1 MADEKKEEAGQGKG
15 MTKADY
21 FKKYGRDEAEISKDQ
36 MVTLDW
42 PTPVS
47 RYTLVYETPNESIE
61 PIYYWCL
68 YNLKNDLGFPVI
80 EKITDLYAASEHSS
94 FFGAAAQKLGLQ
106 QDKVAQFL
114 KISHDIF
121 KGIVL
126 LVRDMRIIDEK
137 LEYYTKSE
145 AKGAEAES
153 NEMALKGQYI
163 DLVEGGTKNPM
174 SVLGLASEA
183 RYTILPDL
191 FFKLSIEPEQTDE
204 EFFAKVAGLEYSE
217 QFKNVLKQKLT
228 HYYKWKRNTFRE
240 LTTRRKFT
248 LSYIRQQYDTVM
260 LYMHWIKP
268 YLRTIKQLSLDMSKM
283 DSAQMVSAFEG
294 SMVEIEILAKK
305 IPEGNKNVFS
315 CALVNFSYRTKPTMG
330 FFAEPYH
337 KGPIHSGEV
346 TMHLRSYA
354 WTQKDIDNY
363 KQMKD
368 DESLELLSFSDKDI
382 MEAMDS
388 MGEDL
393 KKYLEE
399 AKEAKNKETKQE
411 KPKGESMLDPF
422 VDIAKGFGEMA
433 SAFFPSKGA
442 ANAKKQELSALDL
455 PKTDKERKN
464 AEDHARQRLWL
475 HYKIFKKVHLCITW

>member
-1 MADEKKEEAGQGKG
+1 MADNKKEFDEKKAMSKKE
-15 MTKADY
+15 Y
-21 FKKYGRDEAEISKDQ
+21 FEKYGRDEAEISRDQ

-42 PTPVS
+42 PKPIS
-47 RYTLVYETPNESIE
+47 RYTLVYETPHESIE

-68 YNLKNDLGFPVI
+68 YNLKNDLGFPII

-121 KGIVL
+121 KGLVL

-145 AKGAEAES
+145 AAGEEADS

-174 SVLGLASEA
+174 SVLGLAAEA

-191 FFKLSIEPEQTDE
+191 FFKIRMMPEQSDE
-204 EFFAKVAGLEYSE
+204 EFFAKISGLEYSE

-228 HYYKWKRNTFRE
+228 HYYRWKKATYKE
-240 LTTRRKFT
+240 LNTRRNFT
-248 LSYIRQQYDTVM
+248 LNYIWQQYNTVM
-260 LYMHWIKP
+260 LYMHWVKP
-268 YLRTIKQLSLDMSKM
+268 YLRTIKQLSLDISKM
-283 DSAQMVSAFEG
+283 DSSQMVSAFEG
-294 SMVEIEILAKK
+294 SMVEIEILARK
-305 IPEGNKNVFS
+305 IPEGNKDVFS

-330 FFAEPYH
+330 FFTEPYH
-337 KGPIHSGEV
+337 KGPVHSGEV

-354 WTQKDIDNY
+354 WAQKDIDNY

-368 DESLELLSFSDKDI
+368 DESLELLSFADHDI

-399 AKEAKNKETKQE
+399 AKERKGKETKE
-411 KPKGESMLDPF
+411 KPKQKGESMLDPF
-422 VDIAKGFGEMA
+422 IDVAKGFGEMA
-433 SAFFPSKGA
+433 GALFPGKGGGK
-442 ANAKKQELSALDL
+442 AKKSELSALSLSDNH
-455 PKTDKERKN
+455 PEIKAAKETIKK
-464 AEDHARQRLWL
+464 ALWF
-475 HYKIFKKVHLCITW
+475 HYKIFKKVHRCITW

>member
-1 MADEKKEEAGQGKG
+1 MADDKKGEAAQEKG
-15 MTKADY
+15 MTKKEY
-21 FKKYGRDEAEISKDQ
+21 FENYGRDEAEISKDQ

-42 PTPVS
+42 PKPVS
-47 RYTLVYETPNESIE
+47 RYTLVYEMPQESIE

-68 YNLKNDLGFPVI
+68 YNLKNDLGFPII

-121 KGIVL
+121 KGLVL

-137 LEYYTKSE
+137 LGYYEKSL
-145 AKGAEAES
+145 GASEEAES

-174 SVLGLASEA
+174 SVLGLAAEA

-191 FFKLSIEPEQTDE
+191 FFKMRMMPGENEDE
-204 EFFAKVAGLEYSE
+204 FNQKISKLEYSE

-228 HYYKWKRNTFRE
+228 HYYSWKRATFSE
-240 LTTRRKFT
+240 LNTRRNFT
-248 LSYIRQQYDTVM
+248 LNYIWQQYNTVM
-260 LYMHWIKP
+260 LYMHWVKP

-294 SMVEIEILAKK
+294 SMVEIEILARK
-305 IPEGNKNVFS
+305 IPEKNKDVFA

-330 FFAEPYH
+330 FFTEPYH
-337 KGPIHSGEV
+337 KGPSHVGEV

-363 KQMKD
+363 KKMKD
-368 DESLELLSFSDKDI
+368 DESLELLSFADHDI

-393 KKYLEE
+393 KKYIEE
-399 AKEAKNKETKQE
+399 AKARKNKETKEE
-411 KPKGESMLDPF
+411 KPKQKGESMLDPLID
-422 VDIAKGFGEMA
+422 VAKGFGEMA
-433 SAFFPSKGA
+433 GA
-442 ANAKKQELSALDL
+442 LL
-455 PKTDKERKN
+455 PKKLTGKAKTSELLAMNLPKERKN
-464 AEDHARQRLWL
+464 AEEHARNRLWL
-475 HYKIFKKVHLCITW
+475 HYKIFKKVHKCITW